1 MHRSFFK
8 LCAVLALATL
18 FGCATM
24 ELAPP
29 PPPPPSPTVGEL
41 TGQAPATTV
50 VVRELLPRE
59 RNFAATATSY
69 PFRAVILLTRQSSSR
84 NKKLCKAYVGL
95 LTTPEVAQQ
104 VVPGAQ
110 PIPTYWPVTAA
121 TPSTDCTAMLAAYD
135 YEAAKA
141 LLQVYGVADAKGP
154 VLIVADKNN
163 RYAFINL
170 SKASEAQM
178 RTVVTGWYAGVAQN
192 GLKNATITS
201 PNFFE
206 VFGNGVCGL
215 TGNLVA
221 QQAPPP
227 GSDLQDPKTWG
238 WDGQKWTKPSVLQ
251 IGTMLFGGTI
261 TNTVCGLVATLT

>member
-29 PPPPPSPTVGEL
+29 PSPTVGESA
-41 TGQAPATTV
+41 GQTPATTV

-59 RNFAATATSY
+59 RNFAATATAY
-69 PFRAVILLTRQSSSR
+69 PFRAIILLTNRNSSR

-110 PIPTYWPVTAA
+110 PIPTYWPVKA
-121 TPSTDCTAMLAAYD
+121 TTSSTDCAAMLAAYD
-135 YEAAKA
+135 YEGAKA
-141 LLQVYGVADAKGP
+141 LLQVYGLADVKGP
-154 VLIVADKNN
+154 VFIVADKNN
-163 RYAFINL
+163 RYAFIDL

-178 RTVVTGWYAGVAQN
+178 RAIVTGWYAGVVQN
-192 GLKNATITS
+192 GLKNATIAS

-206 VFGNGVCGL
+206 VFGTSICGL
-215 TGNLVA
+215 TRNIIA
-221 QQAPPP
+221 QQAPPQ
-227 GSDLQDPKTWG
+227 GGDLQDPMTWG
-238 WDGQKWTKPSVLQ
+238 WDGTRWTKPSILQ
-251 IGTMLFGGTI
+251 IGSVLIGGTI
-261 TNTVCGLVATLT
+261 TNTVCGLVATMT